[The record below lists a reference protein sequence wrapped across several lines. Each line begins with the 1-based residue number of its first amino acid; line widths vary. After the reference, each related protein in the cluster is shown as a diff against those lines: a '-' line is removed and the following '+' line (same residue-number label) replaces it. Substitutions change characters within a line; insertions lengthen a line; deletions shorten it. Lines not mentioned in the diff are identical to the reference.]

1 MMTVL
6 IECIEPLLVVFL
18 NTYTPITG
26 ADLGF
31 SERGANQS
39 SGSSRG
45 SGGHSPPEA
54 IGYFVL

>member
-31 SERGANQS
+31 SERGVITVKDLA
-39 SGSSRG
+39 
-45 SGGHSPPEA
+45 GGLGGTAPQK
-54 IGYFVL
+54 L